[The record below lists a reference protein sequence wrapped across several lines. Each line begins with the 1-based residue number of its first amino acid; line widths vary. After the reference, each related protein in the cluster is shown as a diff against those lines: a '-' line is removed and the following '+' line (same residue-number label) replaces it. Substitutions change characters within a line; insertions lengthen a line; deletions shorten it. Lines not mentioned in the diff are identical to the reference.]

1 MNEKWARRHGEF
13 TVARRKTKQFSG
25 ILVGYM
31 AILELKNVSKS
42 FRGKSGGAATEVL
55 RAVDLTIEEGEF
67 VAIVGFSGSGKS
79 TLVNL
84 LCGLLTPDRGEVL
97 FKGQK
102 NLPPGPDR
110 GVVFQ
115 NYSLLPWLT
124 VYENIRL
131 AVDQVMTSASAAE
144 KDERV
149 RHYVDMVSLTHALA
163 KKPKELSGGMRQR
176 VSLARTL
183 AISPDVL
190 LMDEPLGALDALT
203 RAVLQDEIA
212 KIWSEEKKTVLLVTN
227 DVDEG
232 LLLADRIIPLK
243 PGPGATLG
251 KEFSIDLARP
261 RLRTELNHDP
271 AFKALRNE
279 IVAYLNRVRDES
291 RANSAS
297 GMGKTSVTLPQLTP
311 ADLRAE

>member
-1 MNEKWARRHGEF
+1 M
-13 TVARRKTKQFSG
+13 S
-25 ILVGYM
+25 L
-31 AILELKNVSKS
+31 LELKNVSKK
-42 FRGKSGGAATEVL
+42 FGSGSLVTEVL
-55 RAVDLTIEEGEF
+55 RSVDLVVEEGEF

-84 LCGLLTPDRGEVL
+84 LSGLLTPDRGEVL
-97 FKGQK
+97 FKG
-102 NLPPGPDR
+102 NPNPPPGPDR

-115 NYSLLPWLT
+115 NYSLLPWLS
-124 VYENIRL
+124 VYENVRI
-131 AVDQVMTSASAAE
+131 AVDQVLAGKSAKE

-149 RHYVDMVSLTHALA
+149 RSYVEMVNLTPALS
-163 KKPKELSGGMRQR
+163 KKPSELSGGMRQR

-183 AISPDVL
+183 ALSPDVL

-212 KIWSEEKKTVLLVTN
+212 KIWEEEKKTVLLVTN

-251 KEFSIDLARP
+251 QEFPIDIPRP
-261 RLRTELNHDP
+261 RKRTELNHDP
-271 AFKALRNE
+271 EFKRLRNE
-279 IVAYLNRVRDES
+279 IVGYLNHVRSEAREASES
-291 RANSAS
+291 SLGEPTVS
-297 GMGKTSVTLPQLTP
+297 LPELKP
-311 ADLRAE
+311 ADLRAG

>member
-1 MNEKWARRHGEF
+1 
-13 TVARRKTKQFSG
+13 
-25 ILVGYM
+25 M
-31 AILELKNVSKS
+31 AILELKNVSKG
-42 FRGKSGGAATEVL
+42 FRGSKAGDGSTEVL
-55 RAVDLTIEEGEF
+55 RSVDLAIEEGEF

-102 NLPPGPDR
+102 NPSPGPDR

-124 VYENIRL
+124 VYENVRL
-131 AVDQVMTSASAAE
+131 AVDQVMASRSSKE
-144 KDERV
+144 RDEQV
-149 RHYVDMVSLTHALA
+149 RHYVDMVSLTPALT
-163 KKPKELSGGMRQR
+163 KRPSELSGGMRQR

-183 AISPDVL
+183 ALSPDVL
-190 LMDEPLGALDALT
+190 LLDEPLGALDALT
-203 RAVLQDEIA
+203 RPVLQDEIA

-227 DVDEG
+227 DVDES
-232 LLLADRIIPLK
+232 LLLADRVIPLK

-251 KEFSIDLARP
+251 KEFAIHLPRP

-271 AFKALRNE
+271 TFKSLRNE
-279 IVAYLNRVRDES
+279 IVGYLNLVRDEA
-291 RANSAS
+291 RAKS
-297 GMGKTSVTLPQLTP
+297 GTGLGEPSVALPDLRP
-311 ADLRAE
+311 ADLRAF

>member
-1 MNEKWARRHGEF
+1 MP
-13 TVARRKTKQFSG
+13 
-25 ILVGYM
+25 
-31 AILELKNVSKS
+31 ILEFENVSKS
-42 FRGKSGGAATEVL
+42 FHGGGKSSGLSTEVL
-55 RAVDLTIEEGEF
+55 RSVDLSIAEGEF

-84 LCGLLTPDRGEVL
+84 LCGLLTPDRGEVR

-102 NLPPGPDR
+102 NPPPGPDR

-115 NYSLLPWLT
+115 NYSLLPWLS
-124 VYENIRL
+124 VYENVRL
-131 AVDQVMTSASAAE
+131 AVDQTMTGASSAQR
-144 KDERV
+144 DERV
-149 RHYVDMVSLTHALA
+149 RHYLEMVSLSHALS

-183 AISPDVL
+183 ALNPDVL

-232 LLLADRIIPLK
+232 LLLADRVIPLK

-251 KEFSIDLARP
+251 KEFVIDLPRP
-261 RLRTELNHDP
+261 RLRTELNHD
-271 AFKALRNE
+271 AGFKALRNE
-279 IVAYLNRVRDES
+279 IVSYLNRVRDES
-291 RANSAS
+291 RANSSANL
-297 GMGKTSVTLPQLTP
+297 GRTNVALPNLVP